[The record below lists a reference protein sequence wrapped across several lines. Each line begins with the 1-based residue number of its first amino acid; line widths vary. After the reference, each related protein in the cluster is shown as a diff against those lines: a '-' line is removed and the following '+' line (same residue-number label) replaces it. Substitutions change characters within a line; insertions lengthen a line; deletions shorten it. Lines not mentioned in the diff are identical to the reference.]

1 MEYLLEHLEAM
12 KERYEYHPDIH
23 FRTNINLG
31 WSKIDEHYNR
41 TKSLPLMLRLS
52 SSILS
57 TSGSGLRLNRKNA
70 RVG

>member
-41 TKSLPLMLRLS
+41 TKESPAYVASL
-52 SSILS
+52 ILHPQY
-57 TSGSGLRLNRKNA
+57 KWQWFEA
-70 RVG
+70 E